1 MSQSQK
7 SSLFTTAAAAGAS
20 IGDVWEFSL
29 LLPSSRRHLAP
40 DNRQVTVWSPY
51 RRLTFN
57 ETHLRPVCSCL
68 LTQCASQ
75 AQSLRR
81 QVFYGQYMAVKSAL
95 KERKCHKASVRM
107 RRRMSHTASV
117 QECNWNIFATIFR
130 DDAPEFQCFYTKVY
144 VSVYFIVPT
153 SKLHLAAIYLSN
165 NMMSVS
171 SGHA

>member
-1 MSQSQK
+1 MRIFFFSDRLEDTIVRDTLAKRVVQKIWELSNMFPSQK
-7 SSLFTTAAAAGAS
+7 SSLFTTAAAGAS
-20 IGDVWEFSL
+20 IGGVWEFGL
-29 LLPSSRRHLAP
+29 LLPSSRRRLAP

-95 KERKCHKASVRM
+95 KERKCHKASMRM
-107 RRRMSHTASV
+107 RMRMSHTASV
-117 QECNWNIFATIFR
+117 QECDWNVF
-130 DDAPEFQCFYTKVY
+130 
-144 VSVYFIVPT
+144 
-153 SKLHLAAIYLSN
+153 
-165 NMMSVS
+165 
-171 SGHA
+171 GG